1 MSKRKDRERAREGK
15 LFRDGRLVSKEELL
29 KIVPHRPADLIK
41 LEQAIATVMGRTGIP
56 KLGPKLR
63 VE

>member
-29 KIVPHRPADLIK
+29 KNVPHRPADLTK

-56 KLGPKLR
+56 KLGPKLG